1 MLLTYKKHEG
11 CYMNDKCAK
20 YDICPM
26 ILIQN
31 TLSGKWKLLILWYLG
46 NKTLRFSELQRKLPL
61 VTQKILAQQLKSLEK
76 DKLINRK
83 VYPVVPPKVEYSLTD
98 DGNKL
103 LPILAMLHNFG
114 SEYLEDRLDDGT
126 LSLPANPPDDM

>member
-1 MLLTYKKHEG
+1 MVSNPKKHEG
-11 CYMNDKCAK
+11 CYMSDKCAK

-26 ILIQN
+26 IIMQN

-46 NKTLRFSELQRKLPL
+46 DKTLRFSELQRKLPL
-61 VTQKILAQQLKSLEK
+61 ITQKILTQQLKSLEQ

-103 LPILAMLHNFG
+103 LPILSMMHKFG
-114 SEYLEDRLDDGT
+114 SEYIEERINDGT
-126 LSLPANPPDDM
+126 LS